1 MALTLRDIADNPAR
15 LAEATADE
23 VACLYGAIEA
33 MRARLIARLPNA
45 GGLQVSAQPPAPEY
59 LTLKD
64 LANYC
69 AIGTRRLRDH
79 LTDPGHP
86 LPASGALTSTASCVR
101 SSRRLSIDRTPR
113 SSARSLLERLE
124 VERHEAMEQFE
135 VLDVASYDRGAD
147 LACGEGNERV
157 VPEARHLGPK

>member
-1 MALTLRDIADNPAR
+1 MNLNRRRIRHANLGCPGHRREGTRRLALTLAAVADNPAS

-23 VACLYGAIEA
+23 VASLYGAIEA

-45 GGLQVSAQPPAPEY
+45 GGLQVSAQAPAPEHVK
-59 LTLKD
+59 LKD

-86 LPASGALTSTASCVR
+86 LPHFRVGGKILVR
-101 SSRRLSIDRTPR
+101 RSDFERWMVAYRRIGSPDIDRVVR
-113 SSARSLLERLE
+113 EVVSA
-124 VERHEAMEQFE
+124 
-135 VLDVASYDRGAD
+135 
-147 LACGEGNERV
+147 V
-157 VPEARHLGPK
+157 VT

>member
-1 MALTLRDIADNPAR
+1 LTLTLANVADNPAP

-23 VACLYGAIEA
+23 VASLYGAIEA

-59 LTLKD
+59 PTLKD

-79 LTDPGHP
+79 LTDPAPAAP
-86 LPASGALTSTASCVR
+86 LP
-101 SSRRLSIDRTPR
+101 SRREDSRPALGLRAVDGR
-113 SSARSLLERLE
+113 
-124 VERHEAMEQFE
+124 
-135 VLDVASYDRGAD
+135 ASPHR
-147 LACGEGNERV
+147 E
-157 VPEARHLGPK
+157 P

>member
-1 MALTLRDIADNPAR
+1 MKENVDAFATPTSDTLRHRQEGTRRLALTLADIADNPAR

-23 VACLYGAIEA
+23 VASLYGAIEA

-45 GGLQVSAQPPAPEY
+45 GALQPASQQVTPEY

-64 LANYC
+64 LAGYC

-86 LPASGALTSTASCVR
+86 LPHFRVGGKILVR
-101 SSRRLSIDRTPR
+101 RSDFESWIIAYRRIGSP
-113 SSARSLLERLE
+113 
-124 VERHEAMEQFE
+124 
-135 VLDVASYDRGAD
+135 DV
-147 LACGEGNERV
+147 ERV
-157 VPEARHLGPK
+157 VREVVAAVVP